1 MLPWVVSSRWLV
13 HNLIEIAI
21 EYHKITK
28 PDAVFRAVS
37 GSFLTGCIAAI
48 GIKLNFNFTNKN
60 KSAKISLSIFQRIYR
75 S

>member
-28 PDAVFRAVS
+28 PDAAFRAVS
-37 GSFLTGCIAAI
+37 GPFLTGYIDDVE
-48 GIKLNFNFTNKN
+48 IKLNLNFTNK
-60 KSAKISLSIFQRIYR
+60 K
-75 S
+75 